1 MGLLTFLAQLPVS
14 FGWRSLGLF
23 FFIAVIISLV
33 SHTVYNL
40 YFHPLSKFPG
50 PWYAG
55 ISEFFFAY
63 TIVSGS
69 GYLTMRDLHEKYGE
83 VVRVAPGEL
92 SYSSANSWKD
102 IYMQRKSGNVFT
114 KDPRF
119 LVTDDTLRAPHLVST
134 TNVEEHNQA
143 KKLLSHA
150 FSPKNLLEQEDIILR
165 YVNILMASMAEES
178 RKGPLDLKQWYNW
191 VTFDVLGELCFGESF
206 GSVEARKTNEWV
218 ATILNMVIFV
228 SWSCALGHVSPL
240 LEKMV
245 WVLSPPSVRKAA
257 LNHIEKSQ
265 AKIQARIDR
274 GEGERKDFCS
284 YIFELRDQMG
294 LNDWHMTSYSNT
306 LIIAGSETTATTL
319 SVLTY
324 WLCRTPRVYE
334 KLKQEIRSRYNSSS
348 EITSQS
354 ATFPYLTAVIN
365 EILRLVPPMP
375 FGTPRVV
382 PKGGETVDEVL
393 IPEGTVVSVH
403 GYCAA
408 RNAKYFKY
416 PDSFVPER
424 WLDPESTDNLSAS
437 CPFLLGPGA
446 CLGQNMALM
455 EMRILIAKSVFLF
468 DYDLA
473 DDNERA
479 WEHMRNF
486 ILWEKPELLVKVTP
500 RDVT

>member
-1 MGLLTFLAQLPVS
+1 MVQLGHIRWYVKDSGQIARTFL
-14 FGWRSLGLF
+14 
-23 FFIAVIISLV
+23 
-33 SHTVYNL
+33 
-40 YFHPLSKFPG
+40 
-50 PWYAG
+50 
-55 ISEFFFAY
+55 
-63 TIVSGS
+63 
-69 GYLTMRDLHEKYGE
+69 
-83 VVRVAPGEL
+83 
-92 SYSSANSWKD
+92 
-102 IYMQRKSGNVFT
+102 
-114 KDPRF
+114 
-119 LVTDDTLRAPHLVST
+119 TLI
-134 TNVEEHNQA
+134 Q
-143 KKLLSHA
+143 
-150 FSPKNLLEQEDIILR
+150 
-165 YVNILMASMAEES
+165 
-178 RKGPLDLKQWYNW
+178 
-191 VTFDVLGELCFGESF
+191 VLGELCFGESF

-334 KLKQEIRSRYNSSS
+334 KLKQEVRSRYNSSS

-393 IPEGTVVSVH
+393 IPEGVSLRGFLLHKVCVH
-403 GYCAA
+403 RGRADFAYL
-408 RNAKYFKY
+408 RQ
-416 PDSFVPER
+416 S
-424 WLDPESTDNLSAS
+424 SAS
-437 CPFLLGPGA
+437 TATAQRVIP
-446 CLGQNMALM
+446 NTSKT
-455 EMRILIAKSVFLF
+455 LIPSSLSVG
-468 DYDLA
+468 
-473 DDNERA
+473 
-479 WEHMRNF
+479 
-486 ILWEKPELLVKVTP
+486 
-500 RDVT
+500 